1 MSRRSRRARKHLSFG
16 APTSEPSGSRIRS
29 RLPLAALLLASGATA
44 LVFETLWVKQLGR
57 VVGVEVHAVSL
68 ALSAFFAGL
77 ALGGAAFGRLADR
90 TTRPLRLY
98 GWLEAGAAAAGF
110 ATTLALSRCAPLY
123 VALRDAVGPLAW
135 LLPFA
140 LVGLPAFLMGGTLP
154 ALLRAVRPGDD
165 TVPQATGLLY
175 GANTI
180 GAVLGTL
187 ATPFVLVPALG
198 ITLSALLAGFVGLA
212 VAATAL
218 ALDRRA
224 AQPSRFLHEARP
236 GAPSD
241 ARLAL
246 ALYAVAGGI
255 ALGYEVVWS
264 ELLVPFLSTRAHAF
278 AVMLATYLAGL
289 AIGSLLFARWSGG
302 SR

>member
-1 MSRRSRRARKHLSFG
+1 M
-16 APTSEPSGSRIRS
+16 
-29 RLPLAALLLASGATA
+29 
-44 LVFETLWVKQLGR
+44 FETLWVKQLGR
-57 VVGVEVHAVSL
+57 VVGVELHAVTL

-77 ALGGAAFGRLADR
+77 ALGGTAFGRLADR

-98 GWLEAGAAAAGF
+98 GWLEAGAATLGF
-110 ATTLALSRCAPLY
+110 ATTLALSRSAPLF

-154 ALLRAVRPGDD
+154 ALLRALRPNDD
-165 TVPQATGLLY
+165 NVPRATGVLY
-175 GANTI
+175 ASNTG

-187 ATPFVLVPALG
+187 ATPFLLVPALG
-198 ITLSALLAGFVGLA
+198 ITGSGLLAGLLGLA
-212 VAATAL
+212 VAGAAL

-224 AQPSRFLHEARP
+224 APSTDTSSVPARP
-236 GAPSD
+236 LQAD

-246 ALYAVAGGI
+246 ALYAAAGGI
-255 ALGYEVVWS
+255 ALGYEVVWT
-264 ELLVPFLSTRAHAF
+264 ELLVQFLSTRAHAF

-289 AIGSLLFARWSGG
+289 AIGSLLLARRSRGATRPWRTFGLLLGG
-302 SR
+302 AAQAPWPRSSCSVIGCRRPSLLRACGRCG